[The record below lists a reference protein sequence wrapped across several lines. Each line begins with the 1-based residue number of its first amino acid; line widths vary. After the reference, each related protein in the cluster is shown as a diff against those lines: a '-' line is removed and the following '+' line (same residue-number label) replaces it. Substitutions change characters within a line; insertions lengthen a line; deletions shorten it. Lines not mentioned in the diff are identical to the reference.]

1 MIRRWS
7 FITTLKTPS
16 SRYNVFKHFLF
27 EENINNVMYLRKVYP
42 SATTLFRRPWA
53 RRKHI
58 SNWLVGSSV
67 LKLWSQNYRFFKNM
81 NKFLQNVFLA
91 SNSCLIF
98 GGNFKQKKVLEFLK
112 ASPNL
117 NASFL
122 NKTFFNGSKIT
133 HNFFKSHLAYYKS
146 ISPLFISWKY
156 PTDANSFAHFHNL
169 MGFFSHIDTSLWLYP
184 SLYTRVTVTLHYV
197 SLFSLIFRLWLLNFK
212 LLYQS
217 LVLIVLPLLS

>member
-1 MIRRWS
+1 
-7 FITTLKTPS
+7 
-16 SRYNVFKHFLF
+16 
-27 EENINNVMYLRKVYP
+27 MYLRKVYP
-42 SATTLFRRPWA
+42 LATTLFRRPWA

-67 LKLWSQNYRFFKNM
+67 LKLWSQNYRFLKNM
-81 NKFLQNVFLA
+81 NKFLQNVFFA

-117 NASFL
+117 SASFL
-122 NKTFFNGSKIT
+122 SKTFFSGSKTT
-133 HNFFKSHLAYYKS
+133 HNFFKSHLSYYKC

-156 PTDANSFAHFHNL
+156 PTDANSFVHFHNL
-169 MGFFSHIDTSLWLYP
+169 MGFFSHVDASFRLY
-184 SLYTRVTVTLHYV
+184 SILYARVTVTLHYI
-197 SLFSLIFRLWLLNFK
+197 SFFLLIFRLWLLNFK

-217 LVLIVLPLLS
+217 FVLTFLSLVS